1 MDDMKNK
8 VLDIDKLL
16 DQSNEYKSTGEARL
30 STKVKQISSRY
41 QSMETTIKVKLK
53 INNTLTETNLYYI
66 LY

>member
-1 MDDMKNK
+1 MKNK
-8 VLDIDKLL
+8 VLDIDKLI

-53 INNTLTETNLYYI
+53 INNSITKTNLYYI